1 MNKKELAGWGILS
14 LAAPMLFVS
23 TSLAA
28 ATIASGAESDVDSS
42 SVSVS
47 STVTTEELCVWRV
60 LNVPASVVL
69 SSGGL
74 EYEGTALDLVSTKS
88 GTGSGLNVY
97 SSGNTNAG
105 DSLET
110 GQQDCTFYG
119 VKTRP
124 ILRMTVADGDFT
136 ATTTVDSSQ
145 TEDTA
150 LSFSASVAGSNGLD
164 FDFEVRDGTTCD
176 AKWSFADLSLD
187 GSTLTGTAL
196 SISALA
202 DVTSPVNAGQVDRC
216 ALDYTISITVPAE
229 LTPTYP
235 GNDYTWEG
243 PSLTYALRA
252 DNS

>member
-1 MNKKELAGWGILS
+1 MNKKEIAGWGILS

-28 ATIASGAESDVDSS
+28 VSIASGEETDVDSS

-47 STVTTEELCVWRV
+47 STVVTEELCVWRV
-60 LNVPASVVL
+60 LNVPASVTL
-69 SSGGL
+69 TTGGL
-74 EYEGTALDLVSTKS
+74 EYEGTTLDLTSTKS
-88 GTGSGLNVY
+88 GEGAGLNVY

-124 ILRMTVADGDFT
+124 ILRMSIADGDFT
-136 ATTTVDSSQ
+136 ATTLVDSTS

-150 LSFSASVAGSNGLD
+150 LSFSADVAGSNGLD

-176 AKWSFADLSLD
+176 VKWSYADLSLD
-187 GSTLTGTAL
+187 GSNTSGTAL
-196 SISALA
+196 SISALS

-235 GNDYTWEG
+235 GNTYTWEG